1 MKLSSLFL
9 GVLFAVG
16 VLAVLLLVVGGEF
29 YRPVQ
34 GQGAALYNPANEVVV
49 KGVVQQVTEFICPVS
64 EGEVG
69 THLTLQTN
77 DGTVQVHLVP
87 ARIMRSQN
95 VRFNPGD
102 QIEVVGARLHVRGND
117 DLIAREI
124 TRGNETLAFRDHA
137 GKLLMMQP

>member
-9 GVLFAVG
+9 GALFAVA

-49 KGVVQQVTEFICPVS
+49 KGVVEQVTEFTCPVS
-64 EGEVG
+64 EGELG
-69 THLTLQTN
+69 THLMVKTS
-77 DGTVQVHLVP
+77 DGMMQIHLVQ
-87 ARIMRSQN
+87 ARILRSQQ
-95 VRFNPGD
+95 VKFNSGD
-102 QIEVVGARLHVRGND
+102 QVEVVGAKLHYRGHD

-124 TRGNETLAFRDHA
+124 TRGNETLVFRDHA
-137 GKLLMMQP
+137 GKLLMTQP